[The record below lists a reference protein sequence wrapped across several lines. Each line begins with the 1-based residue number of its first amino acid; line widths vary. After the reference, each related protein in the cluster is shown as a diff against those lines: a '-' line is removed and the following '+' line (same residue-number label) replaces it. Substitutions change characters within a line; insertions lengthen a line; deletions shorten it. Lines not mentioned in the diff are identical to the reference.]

1 MAGEENTVTTA
12 GVAMSPNL
20 AASREITDAL
30 DELVAL
36 LTKHCPDTHDLG
48 VVMWNSTNDGTWK
61 YDIERID
68 E

>member
-1 MAGEENTVTTA
+1 
-12 GVAMSPNL
+12 MSPNL